1 MRIFIHIIYYSKKW
15 IYFIPTSIVE
25 LVNILQLSE
34 NEKSLIHS
42 RKDDIFTLTDEIFDL
57 LTNCKI
63 NQSEILNRM
72 SRIFFILRDLC
83 AISDNLILEP
93 QLITFRN
100 DFLFIHTMFQQD
112 ERQKIIQKRIENFCI
127 DANSV
132 ILRQKWVEH
141 PFHQIFHFIF
151 EYFQPTHM
159 QLSGYTERTA
169 SWFLCGAARII
180 R

>member
-1 MRIFIHIIYYSKKW
+1 L
-15 IYFIPTSIVE
+15 P
-25 LVNILQLSE
+25 LSE
-34 NEKSLIHS
+34 DEKSLIHS

-132 ILRQKWVEH
+132 ILRQK
-141 PFHQIFHFIF
+141 
-151 EYFQPTHM
+151 
-159 QLSGYTERTA
+159 
-169 SWFLCGAARII
+169 
-180 R
+180 